1 MLDPKALSEYAIS
14 HLDSSQEEIQRN
26 LNLFQS
32 FKRVYDQNPALVAE
46 ILSLDQPGGQPAPGL
61 GNLSYI
67 LGMVTNQQPA
77 LITNLLLGRSQ
88 IFLSPGQGPDV
99 WTLGR
104 DPSQAALSVRDRRLS
119 RSHAAIHFDQSHGF
133 RIYDLGSTNGTYV
146 NGVRIRHGYALQD
159 GDHVRLG
166 SLNFRFFSAQ
176 ELRRSPKA
184 MPEVLQLIEGSTIPP
199 TTPIPVSEDL
209 PTPAPQ
215 SNPHRDTPSG
225 EETIHF
231 LRRCSEPRHPFQP
244 RN

>member
-32 FKRVYDQNPALVAE
+32 FKRVYDQNPALVTE

-61 GNLSYI
+61 GNLSYV

-77 LITNLLLGRSQ
+77 LITNLLMGRSQ
-88 IFLSPGQGPDV
+88 IFLGPEQGPDV

-119 RSHAAIHFDQSHGF
+119 RCHAAIHYDQSHGF
-133 RIYDLGSTNGTYV
+133 RIYDLRSTNGTYV

-176 ELRRSPKA
+176 EFRRSLTP
-184 MPEVLQLIEGSTIPP
+184 MPEVLQLIEGSTIPT
-199 TTPIPVSEDL
+199 TTPIAVPEEPPDSAPRSE
-209 PTPAPQ
+209 AK
-215 SNPHRDTPSG
+215 RDHFTG

-231 LRRCSEPRHPFQP
+231 LRRRSESRDPSPPRS
-244 RN
+244 

>member
-32 FKRVYDQNPALVAE
+32 FKRVYDQNPALVTE
-46 ILSLDQPGGQPAPGL
+46 ILNLDQPGGQPAPSL
-61 GNLSYI
+61 GNLSYV
-67 LGMVTNQQPA
+67 LGMVTNHQPA

-88 IFLSPGQGPDV
+88 VFLSPSEDLAV

-119 RSHAAIHFDQSHGF
+119 RCHAAIHHDQSHGF

-166 SLNFRFFSAQ
+166 SLNFRFFSAR
-176 ELRRSPKA
+176 EFRRSVAPL
-184 MPEVLQLIEGSTIPP
+184 PEVLQLIEGSTIPT
-199 TTPIPVSEDL
+199 TTPIAVPEES
-209 PTPAPQ
+209 PASVPR
-215 SNPHRDTPSG
+215 NETKRDNFTG
-225 EETIHF
+225 EETVQF
-231 LRRCSEPRHPFQP
+231 LRRRSESKRPSPPRS
-244 RN
+244 